1 MPHGENKYQEHQ
13 ATDVHLLPV
22 KEDDG
27 SCGIHAAESCC
38 WQAARMVFAG
48 RRDPHNRVYVHEK
61 VGSQGCAVSSGGSH
75 IFSSARTDE
84 ASGSGAGIDSGF
96 EFGSEVE
103 SDSDW
108 ESGSGQGSGSIQSVR
123 RFTENDWLPVEAAK
137 YLPSAVFRRKPWSL
151 S

>member
-1 MPHGENKYQEHQ
+1 MRE
-13 ATDVHLLPV
+13 
-22 KEDDG
+22 
-27 SCGIHAAESCC
+27 
-38 WQAARMVFAG
+38 
-48 RRDPHNRVYVHEK
+48 

-137 YLPSAVFRRKPWSL
+137 YLPSAVCRRKPWSFANVRFGGK
-151 S
+151 SASESVTRQDTH